1 MMATNRFG
9 FTLTLTLVGM
19 LILAACVP
27 SRARPTA
34 TSTVPGRLTPY
45 RSPTPSLTPR
55 GSPLPS
61 GPPPPLPTATST
73 ITPTSFL
80 HVLVKDDSLFG
91 LALKYGVSLEAIKT
105 ANPELQP
112 NFLIIG
118 TSVIIPIQ
126 ATSAPTSVPTPTPVP
141 ARMAEP
147 SCYPTADG
155 GLWCFVLATNDQ
167 PFGLENLSAWIALA
181 GSQGQILAGQEAI
194 APLNRLPPGAALPLM
209 AFFPP
214 PIAADANPNARQT
227 NSLVIPAG
235 DTRYLTATVQVE
247 AVDILPGGLQ
257 ATVQGSVLLPA
268 GARPASVVWVA
279 VVAYD
284 AAGQVVGARKWEAVE
299 ILQPGGRLLFTVTV
313 YSLGPAITRVDAVV
327 EARP

>member
-1 MMATNRFG
+1 MTASNRCG
-9 FTLTLTLVGM
+9 FALTLTLVGM

-55 GSPLPS
+55 PSPLPS

-73 ITPTSFL
+73 ITPTPFL
-80 HVLVKDDSLFG
+80 HVLAKGDTLFG
-91 LALKYGVSLEAIKT
+91 LALKYGVSLETIKT

-112 NFLIIG
+112 NFLIVG

-141 ARMAEP
+141 VRMAAP
-147 SCYPTADG
+147 RCYPTADG
-155 GLWCFVLATNDQ
+155 GLWCFVLAANDQ
-167 PFGLENLSAWIALA
+167 LFGLENLSAWITL
-181 GSQGQILAGQEAI
+181 GDSHGQILAGQEAI
-194 APLNRLPPGAALPLM
+194 APLNRLPPGATLPLM

-214 PIAADANPNARQT
+214 PVSADAVPDARLT
-227 NSLVIPAG
+227 NSLVIPAE

-247 AVDILPGGLQ
+247 SVEILTGGLQ
-257 ATVQGSVLLPA
+257 ATVQGNVLLPA
-268 GARPASVVWVA
+268 GTRPASVVWVA
-279 VVAYD
+279 AIAYD
-284 AAGQVVGARKWEAVE
+284 DAGQVVGVRKWEAAE
-299 ILQPGGRLLFTVTV
+299 SLQPAGRLPFTVTV
-313 YSLGPAITRVDAVV
+313 YSLGPAIARVEAVV

>member
-1 MMATNRFG
+1 MMTSNRSG
-9 FTLTLTLVGM
+9 FALTLTLVGM

-27 SRARPTA
+27 SPTHPTA
-34 TSTVPGRLTPY
+34 TSTDPGRLTPY

-55 GSPLPS
+55 ASPLPS

-73 ITPTSFL
+73 ITPTPFL
-80 HVLVKDDSLFG
+80 HVLAKDDTLFG
-91 LALKYGVSLEAIKT
+91 LALKYGVSLEVIKT

-112 NFLIIG
+112 NLLIVG

-126 ATSAPTSVPTPTPVP
+126 ATTAPTSVPTPTPVP
-141 ARMAEP
+141 VRMAAP
-147 SCYPTADG
+147 RCYPTADG
-155 GLWCFVLATNDQ
+155 GLWCFVLAANDQ
-167 PFGLENLSAWIALA
+167 LFGLENLSAWIALG

-194 APLNRLPPGAALPLM
+194 APLNRLPPGAALPLV

-214 PIAADANPNARQT
+214 PVPADAAPDARLT
-227 NSLVIPAG
+227 NSLVIPAQ

-247 AVDILPGGLQ
+247 SVDILADGLQ
-257 ATVQGSVLLPA
+257 AAVQGNVLLPA
-268 GARPASVVWVA
+268 GMRPASVVWVA

-284 AAGQVVGARKWEAVE
+284 VAGQVVGVRKWEAAE
-299 ILQPGGRLLFTVTV
+299 SLPPGGRLPFTVTV
-313 YSLGPAITRVDAVV
+313 YSLGPAIARVEAVV